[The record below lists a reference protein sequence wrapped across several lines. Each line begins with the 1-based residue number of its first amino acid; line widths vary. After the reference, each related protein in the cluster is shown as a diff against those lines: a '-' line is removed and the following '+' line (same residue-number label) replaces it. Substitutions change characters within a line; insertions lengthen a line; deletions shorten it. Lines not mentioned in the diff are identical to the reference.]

1 MPGKRGVS
9 KLVLLLAAAA
19 VVHWL
24 CRLTDEGRMLHGD
37 VRQLGARKDR
47 FEVGAVAGDMLYL
60 TSFQSPLYGAL
71 LAVNLLED
79 EEPKVCSAEPATMC
93 LACPVLKGCSGPS
106 LPGHSVCHCTFC
118 ISGSRVYSECHP
130 ICLRSLSCVLNTA
143 DRASATGV
151 ASALF
156 PATCVCACE
165 VALPYAKAIP
175 GRQC

>member
-93 LACPVLKGCSGPS
+93 LACPVLRAVQDQACLDTLSAIV
-106 LPGHSVCHCTFC
+106 LFAYLVPGYIPNVILSV
-118 ISGSRVYSECHP
+118 
-130 ICLRSLSCVLNTA
+130 
-143 DRASATGV
+143 
-151 ASALF
+151 
-156 PATCVCACE
+156 
-165 VALPYAKAIP
+165 
-175 GRQC
+175 